1 VILFGSYNFVIP
13 KGSLTMAQRGSD
25 IPRLTLVAFRAPVE
39 LVEDLEIVAER
50 RNEPKSTLIREA
62 LNQYL
67 AEPKNRRGNRKAS

>member
-1 VILFGSYNFVIP
+1 
-13 KGSLTMAQRGSD
+13 MAQRGSD
-25 IPRLTLVAFRAPVE
+25 IPRLSLVAFRAPVE